1 MKKIKVKTLFFIG
14 IILSIILLGTSCL
27 ASSGQIN
34 TSGVTIGEGQIEELK
49 PMMENILGYVQ
60 VIGSAISVI
69 TVVVIG
75 IKYIWASTEEK
86 VEIKQTAIYYVIGA
100 VLLFSAVNI
109 VTIAYN
115 VLS

>member
-1 MKKIKVKTLFFIG
+1 MKKRKVKTLFFIG
-14 IILSIILLGTSCL
+14 IILSIILLRTSCL

-75 IKYIWASTEEK
+75 IKYMWSSTEEK
-86 VEIKQTAIYYVIGA
+86 FEIKQTAIYYVIGA